1 MKKRVLKGLS
11 KHRLFYLGDSAP
23 NFTGLVNG
31 RRSDAL
37 GDSGSNVLV
46 MDEDHARSLGLQI
59 LTEKAHRSR
68 LIFVDSSMA
77 YTSGLTKSV
86 RWQFDFSGNRHG
98 HFLDFHV
105 LKNAP
110 AEVILSDSF
119 LFETEAFS
127 QYECTCSMMRTRTS
141 MRMLISSRSATIL
154 ATEIEV
160 RSFLE
165 AIVFSLTVQID
176 SVDMSTI
183 ANIEF
188 EEQCR
193 LNRAKDEIKSLDGQH
208 KDLARAQEDR
218 RQMDWDVAMATK
230 RRQSHSRQQTSHNPF
245 VTAHA
250 PPMSSGSPTGNGASQ
265 AAPQGPQPA
274 FTSGSSN
281 HASFQAQ
288 IDQGSPS
295 RLRWLRLSL
304 RFKRKSMIPR
314 DTT

>member
-1 MKKRVLKGLS
+1 LGTVQEFAEEPDRYELLFHILPQCVYDVILGKSFLKATRTLSNLANFARRMKKRVLKGLS

-105 LKNAP
+105 LENAP

-127 QYECTCSMMRTRTS
+127 QYECY
-141 MRMLISSRSATIL
+141 MLDDEDKDFDADANFFTISYDPSYR
-154 ATEIEV
+154 
-160 RSFLE
+160 
-165 AIVFSLTVQID
+165 
-176 SVDMSTI
+176 
-183 ANIEF
+183 
-188 EEQCR
+188 
-193 LNRAKDEIKSLDGQH
+193 NRGKIF
-208 KDLARAQEDR
+208 
-218 RQMDWDVAMATK
+218 
-230 RRQSHSRQQTSHNPF
+230 P
-245 VTAHA
+245 
-250 PPMSSGSPTGNGASQ
+250 
-265 AAPQGPQPA
+265 
-274 FTSGSSN
+274 
-281 HASFQAQ
+281 
-288 IDQGSPS
+288 
-295 RLRWLRLSL
+295 
-304 RFKRKSMIPR
+304 
-314 DTT
+314 